1 MNGKKKEKIVDH
13 KEIEKMVLGITH
25 CDGIVPRQ
33 GYIHIW
39 DILKMAQGLG
49 ISERKTKEAINYLH
63 SRDFMET
70 MPGDFDEYKVTS
82 AGEKHLVELVAE
94 GAITE
99 SLAKM

>member
-1 MNGKKKEKIVDH
+1 
-13 KEIEKMVLGITH
+13 
-25 CDGIVPRQ
+25 
-33 GYIHIW
+33 
-39 DILKMAQGLG
+39 
-49 ISERKTKEAINYLH
+49 
-63 SRDFMET
+63 MET